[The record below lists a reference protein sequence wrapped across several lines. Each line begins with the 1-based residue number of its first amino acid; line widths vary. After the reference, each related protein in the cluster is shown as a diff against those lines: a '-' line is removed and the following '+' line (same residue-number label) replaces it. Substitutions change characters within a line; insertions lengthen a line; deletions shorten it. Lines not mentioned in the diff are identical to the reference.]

1 MLDLG
6 FEPQLRRMAAQL
18 LPQRQTPPLSCR
30 RPARPFSEPSRHLPR
45 RQTLLFSATWP
56 REVASLA
63 PSCDPVWPPP
73 AFTGA

>member
-18 LPQRQTPPLSCR
+18 LPQRQTHPSLVGDR
-30 RPARPFSEPSRHLPR
+30 HPFSEPSRHLPR